1 MSTIEVLLY
10 ITGTLKTDCF
20 NTLEISTPLNLMQR
34 DARLVVLFCLF
45 LNLFEQPDQVAE
57 KPRSSFSVKLES

>member
-1 MSTIEVLLY
+1 
-10 ITGTLKTDCF
+10 
-20 NTLEISTPLNLMQR
+20 MQR

-57 KPRSSFSVKLES
+57 QPRSSFSVKLES